1 MARIRTIKPEFWQDE
16 KLAPLDPL
24 TRLVFLGLIS
34 QADDAGRLVDSVRLI
49 DGLLFPMTDD
59 TCAEALVKLH
69 DLGVIER
76 GVTASGQR
84 VIQIVNWDKHQKVE
98 KPNLKSALDPI
109 VIADTSAKRRR
120 SVPPALRMAI
130 IERDGGVCQECGVE
144 VKVYKD
150 DRYDSDPRLA
160 EIDHI
165 IPVADGGT
173 NDPQNLRLLCLA
185 CNRKKVGEYARR
197 RFAEKSAKL
206 PRNVVEASPTHT
218 NDQRST
224 TEDHRSTTDENDQD
238 QEAEEAS
245 GPTPT
250 HAREESPPPAAAAD
264 VDQDQPDH
272 SEHVQAMRRLVE
284 EVAHELPTEAE
295 RRRLRAE
302 LELIV
307 TGDDVAAW
315 RDNRGDPVPWE
326 DRPRLLRLALRR
338 WELDRDQ
345 YPKPRSALL
354 YVIAQQ
360 YDPFA
365 RPTGG
370 MSVRDEIEHYE
381 RHRDS
386 AARRIDSEPTPIS
399 GLIGVDAP
407 RREDEGD
414 GRRAQEWAQENPERF
429 REIVQEIVEAESLD
443 MSNTLHRI
451 RAIGLALQRV
461 RDEIL
466 ATEPETEAM
475 IV

>member
-1 MARIRTIKPEFWQDE
+1 DRT
-16 KLAPLDPL
+16 L
-24 TRLVFLGLIS
+24 
-34 QADDAGRLVDSVRLI
+34 
-49 DGLLFPMTDD
+49 
-59 TCAEALVKLH
+59 
-69 DLGVIER
+69 DLGSRTLDDGPGTKER
-76 GVTASGQR
+76 
-84 VIQIVNWDKHQKVE
+84 
-98 KPNLKSALDPI
+98 
-109 VIADTSAKRRR
+109 
-120 SVPPALRMAI
+120 
-130 IERDGGVCQECGVE
+130 
-144 VKVYKD
+144 
-150 DRYDSDPRLA
+150 
-160 EIDHI
+160 
-165 IPVADGGT
+165 
-173 NDPQNLRLLCLA
+173 
-185 CNRKKVGEYARR
+185 
-197 RFAEKSAKL
+197 
-206 PRNVVEASPTHT
+206 
-218 NDQRST
+218 
-224 TEDHRSTTDENDQD
+224 DQD
-238 QEAEEAS
+238 QEAAEAS

-264 VDQDQPDH
+264 VDRDQPDH

-284 EVAHELPTEAE
+284 EVARELPTKAE

-307 TGDDVAAW
+307 TGDDVSAW

-407 RREDEGD
+407 RREDEGN
-414 GRRAQEWAQENPERF
+414 GRRAQERAQENPERF

-443 MSNTLHRI
+443 MSNTLHRV

-475 IV
+475 IA